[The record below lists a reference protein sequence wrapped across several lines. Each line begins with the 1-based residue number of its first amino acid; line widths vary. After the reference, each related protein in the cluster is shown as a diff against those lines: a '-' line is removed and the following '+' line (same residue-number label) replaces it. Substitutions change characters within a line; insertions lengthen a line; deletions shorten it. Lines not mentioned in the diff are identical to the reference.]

1 MKKLPKINTAKL
13 LKAALPRCQLCLP
26 PIIFAENMVK
36 CTEITTG
43 EDLGVTGFW
52 SWKTSEEDAKTKT
65 SERSESNLIKR
76 RSMYE

>member
-1 MKKLPKINTAKL
+1 M
-13 LKAALPRCQLCLP
+13 
-26 PIIFAENMVK
+26 
-36 CTEITTG
+36 EITTE

-65 SERSESNLIKR
+65 SELSESNLIKR